1 MLPLQLIALHG
12 GLLEDEI
19 MLADRSPINLKLLLL
34 LQGCGCLV
42 ILMRILVVEMKVP
55 VTITRKR

>member
-19 MLADRSPINLKLLLL
+19 VLADRGPINLQLLLL
-34 LQGCGCLV
+34 LKRGGVLV
-42 ILMRILVVEMKVP
+42 VLMRILVVEMEVP

>member
-34 LQGCGCLV
+34 QGGGCLV
-42 ILMRILVVEMKVP
+42 VLMRILVVEMEVP